1 MFATCA
7 TIFERKGVTRI
18 YVDDQ
23 THFKVG
29 KIIIICELFMAQ
41 VIALGS
47 LVLNRPLD
55 RDYPAGS
62 PIRELT
68 PADDYVVDARGRT
81 IINGVVMDPSSSSSS
96 SQDNPNVRDI
106 LSNRQLPPRPSEGV
120 LSELQNESKLYTWLL
135 QGMALRGKAH
145 WKEYAD
151 YCERHDANS
160 S

>member
-1 MFATCA
+1 M
-7 TIFERKGVTRI
+7 TRI

-47 LVLNRPLD
+47 LVLDRPLD

-68 PADDYVVDARGRT
+68 PADDYVVDATGRT
-81 IINGVVMDPSSSSSS
+81 IINW
-96 SQDNPNVRDI
+96 I
-106 LSNRQLPPRPSEGV
+106 LLHHLEIIQ
-120 LSELQNESKLYTWLL
+120 T
-135 QGMALRGKAH
+135 
-145 WKEYAD
+145 
-151 YCERHDANS
+151 
-160 S
+160 